1 MKDIYK
7 YMSQELQK
15 QYETLHT
22 EKSGGYNF
30 TEQFIFFPIIRY
42 FMENNIQYTDE
53 TISEKRKKVRRH
65 VWKKFFENII
75 SDENP
80 ESRDFFW

>member
-1 MKDIYK
+1 
-7 YMSQELQK
+7 
-15 QYETLHT
+15 
-22 EKSGGYNF
+22 
-30 TEQFIFFPIIRY
+30 
-42 FMENNIQYTDE
+42 MENNIQYTDE